1 MKRCKNKKM
10 IRAEDNKREDVKMRS
25 KNDPTIR
32 EEMRR

>member
-1 MKRCKNKKM
+1 MRRCENKKV
-10 IRAEDNKREDVKMRS
+10 IRAENNKREGVKMRS